1 MEQDQLKNLL
11 EAALLAAGKPIDLD
25 TLTTL
30 FPEGEAPERADMRKA
45 LLTLTAD
52 YAERGIELI
61 EVGSGY
67 RIQSR
72 PELTEWL
79 SRLWDERP
87 SRYSRALLETLA
99 LIAYRQPITRGEIED
114 VRGVTIASSIMRT
127 LVEREWVRVVGY
139 RDVPGK
145 PGMYGTTRKFL
156 DYFGLKSLD
165 ELPTLA
171 ELRDI
176 DSINA
181 ELALEDQAPPQ
192 VDLDAF
198 DPELRELAEA
208 AAEAETGTESGTETD
223 ARNGVDTDQV
233 VMEDGAGEGGDDK
246 EGGEAVAEPESEASP
261 TDQDVTVR
269 PDSESIH

>member
-1 MEQDQLKNLL
+1 MEQDQLKHIL
-11 EAALLAAGKPIDLD
+11 EAALLAAGHPLDLD
-25 TLTTL
+25 QLTGL
-30 FPEGEAPERADMRKA
+30 FAEGEAPDRAALRAA
-45 LLTLTAD
+45 LLALTAD
-52 YAERGIELI
+52 YAERGIELV

-72 PELTEWL
+72 PELTEWV

-99 LIAYRQPITRGEIED
+99 LIAYRQPITRAEIED

-156 DYFGLKSLD
+156 DYFGLRSLD

-176 DSINA
+176 DSIND
-181 ELALEDQAPPQ
+181 EFGFEDEPPPP

-198 DPELRELAEA
+198 DPELRDLAEIA
-208 AAEAETGTESGTETD
+208 AAADADDADEVDEIDEVDEVDAPVTADEVVPLERDRVTEVDATAGADAGPPSSG
-223 ARNGVDTDQV
+223 
-233 VMEDGAGEGGDDK
+233 
-246 EGGEAVAEPESEASP
+246 
-261 TDQDVTVR
+261 
-269 PDSESIH
+269 PDR

>member
-1 MEQDQLKNLL
+1 MEQDQLKNIL
-11 EAALLAAGKPIDLD
+11 EAALLAAGRPLDLD
-25 TLTTL
+25 ALTRL
-30 FPEGEAPERADMRKA
+30 FPEGEAPERAAMRVA
-45 LLTLTAD
+45 LLALTAD
-52 YAERGIELI
+52 YAERGIELV

-72 PELTEWL
+72 PELTEWV

-99 LIAYRQPITRGEIED
+99 LIAYRQPITRGEIEE

-127 LVEREWVRVVGY
+127 LVEREWVRVVGH

-145 PGMYGTTRKFL
+145 PGMYGTTHKFL
-156 DYFGLKSLD
+156 DYFGLKNLD
-165 ELPTLA
+165 DLPTLS

-181 ELALEDQAPPQ
+181 ELALEDEVPPK

-198 DPELRELAEA
+198 DPELRELVEA
-208 AAEAETGTESGTETD
+208 AAEAEAEAEQ
-223 ARNGVDTDQV
+223 N
-233 VMEDGAGEGGDDK
+233 EDGDSVEEGGDHLAAAVEDVVVEAGTDTAVTES
-246 EGGEAVAEPESEASP
+246 EGGAPE
-261 TDQDVTVR
+261 R
-269 PDSESIH
+269 PDDGHLH

>member
-1 MEQDQLKNLL
+1 MEQDQLKNIL
-11 EAALLAAGKPIDLD
+11 EAALLAAGKPLDLD
-25 TLTTL
+25 TLSTL

-45 LLTLTAD
+45 LLALTAD
-52 YAERGIELI
+52 YADRGIELI

-67 RIQSR
+67 RVQSR

-181 ELALEDQAPPQ
+181 ELALDDQAPPQ

-208 AAEAETGTESGTETD
+208 AAEAETGTETEID
-223 ARNGVDTDQV
+223 ARSGDDADQV
-233 VMEDGAGEGGDDK
+233 VTEDGAGEAGDDK
-246 EGGEAVAEPESEASP
+246 EGDAAVVEMENGASP
-261 TDQDVTVR
+261 TDDEEVTER
-269 PDSESIH
+269 PGSESIH

>member
-1 MEQDQLKNLL
+1 MEQDQLKHIL
-11 EAALLAAGKPIDLD
+11 EAALLAAGHPLDLD
-25 TLTTL
+25 QLTGL
-30 FPEGEAPERADMRKA
+30 FAEGEAPDRAALRAA
-45 LLTLTAD
+45 LLALTAD
-52 YAERGIELI
+52 YAERGIELV

-72 PELTEWL
+72 PELTEWV

-99 LIAYRQPITRGEIED
+99 LIAYRQPITRAEIED

-156 DYFGLKSLD
+156 DYFGLRSLD

-176 DSINA
+176 DSIND
-181 ELALEDQAPPQ
+181 ELGFDEELPPP

-198 DPELRELAEA
+198 DPELRQLAELEELATVIENPEDAGEFTPPAAGDPPPPEREPEPA
-208 AAEAETGTESGTETD
+208 AAPPSATD
-223 ARNGVDTDQV
+223 TTTD
-233 VMEDGAGEGGDDK
+233 
-246 EGGEAVAEPESEASP
+246 EPEAGRRTGDGSG
-261 TDQDVTVR
+261 R
-269 PDSESIH
+269 